1 MIGILPL
8 KYGALGTEYG
18 ALATPLIANTVP
30 SEALE
35 RLKKNDVPCARCHT
49 LDEALSQEQLQASDS
64 VQIQD
69 HPLMGKLRAVRTPA
83 RFNGEALSI
92 GAPAPAHGQQTNS
105 ILESFGVD
113 DRKIAQ
119 MREDGVIA

>member
-1 MIGILPL
+1 MRHSL
-8 KYGALGTEYG
+8 K
-18 ALATPLIANTVP
+18 N
-30 SEALE
+30 SF
-35 RLKKNDVPCARCHT
+35 K
-49 LDEALSQEQLQASDS
+49 ASDS

-92 GAPAPAHGQQTNS
+92 GDPAPAHGQQTDS
-105 ILESFGVD
+105 ILESFGFD